1 MKITWDEPKRIKNLE
16 KHHLDFGDLGI
27 EFFSDALII
36 DARRPRL
43 KAIGVL
49 FDDVVA
55 VIFVALGVEGISL
68 ISLRPAS
75 RKERNLYAQRQA
87 KIPYT
92 H

>member
-1 MKITWDEPKRIKNLE
+1 MKITWDEPKRVKNLE
-16 KHHLDFGDLGI
+16 KHDLDFRDLGI

-36 DARRPRL
+36 DTRRPRS

-49 FDDVVA
+49 YEDVVA
-55 VIFVALGVEGISL
+55 VIFVALGAEGISL

-75 RKERNLYAQRQA
+75 RKERNLYAQHHA
-87 KIPYT
+87 KIPYA

>member
-16 KHHLDFGDLGI
+16 KHDLDFADLDI
-27 EFFSDALII
+27 EFFSGALII
-36 DARRPRL
+36 EAKQRRL
-43 KAIGVL
+43 KAVGV
-49 FDDVVA
+49 FSDDVVA
-55 VIFVALGVEGISL
+55 VIFATLGVESISL

-75 RKERNLYAQRQA
+75 RKERSLYAQSHS